1 MLVRVLLIFFLTIG
15 VAISQSLEVRSNDGL
30 DKFLGNMSGNE
41 LDPNSIS
48 NPLGPYGNPLSADS
62 IHNPLG
68 RYGSPLSP
76 YSPTNPLSVHGP
88 KIVTPDGQYLG
99 NLTRNRLDPNSLKNR
114 RSRTFSPVYPI
125 APWSSAHGP
134 SPKAMPPYSGYQPQ
148 PAQGGIVGPA
158 PSGLLSAPRSRARR
172 IADFLESYRAAR
184 DRKKAAA
191 R

>member
-99 NLTRNRLDPNSLKNR
+99 NLTRIAFTRSLTQTRNIGCLASLR
-114 RSRTFSPVYPI
+114 RCVDEQDGREFIGSDNTGVENITKR
-125 APWSSAHGP
+125 
-134 SPKAMPPYSGYQPQ
+134 YQ
-148 PAQGGIVGPA
+148 GH
-158 PSGLLSAPRSRARR
+158 
-172 IADFLESYRAAR
+172 D
-184 DRKKAAA
+184 
-191 R
+191 